1 MKEYNKKIVIRVLN
15 VISLIGNIYSII
27 AIVAMQFLA
36 PYMEEIAKVMEQSN
50 ISIIQQVIMLGICL
64 ILTIFNIV
72 LCKDVQ
78 KNKHKIALLSCIT
91 MITGSIYNIVAG
103 FVTLIIIYKNGKD
116 DKDETSLKRLDDA
129 KGLNK
134 WIYAILF
141 IILFIVFYTPIV
153 SNWFTN
159 WNPWLKIILYY
170 GGRVVFAVIPFFSI
184 LKRDIKEFISQK
196 GIYIKEVIKAF
207 SITLLFYLPITLIIR
222 LIIGEESTNQSL
234 IKEIPLWIT
243 AILAIIIAPISEEV
257 LFRGFLRRIFKNET
271 VFIVIS
277 ALIFGAIHCMF
288 LEENLVMYLY
298 IIPYAIMG
306 AGMAK
311 LYAKT
316 NNLCTNITLHF
327 IWNLIVMGAM
337 VIMSI

>member
-1 MKEYNKKIVIRVLN
+1 M
-15 VISLIGNIYSII
+15 
-27 AIVAMQFLA
+27 
-36 PYMEEIAKVMEQSN
+36 
-50 ISIIQQVIMLGICL
+50 
-64 ILTIFNIV
+64 
-72 LCKDVQ
+72 
-78 KNKHKIALLSCIT
+78 
-91 MITGSIYNIVAG
+91 
-103 FVTLIIIYKNGKD
+103 
-116 DKDETSLKRLDDA
+116 
-129 KGLNK
+129 
-134 WIYAILF
+134 
-141 IILFIVFYTPIV
+141 
-153 SNWFTN
+153 
-159 WNPWLKIILYY
+159 
-170 GGRVVFAVIPFFSI
+170 
-184 LKRDIKEFISQK
+184 
-196 GIYIKEVIKAF
+196 
-207 SITLLFYLPITLIIR
+207 FYLPITLIIR

-243 AILAIIIAPISEEV
+243 SILAIIIAPISEEI